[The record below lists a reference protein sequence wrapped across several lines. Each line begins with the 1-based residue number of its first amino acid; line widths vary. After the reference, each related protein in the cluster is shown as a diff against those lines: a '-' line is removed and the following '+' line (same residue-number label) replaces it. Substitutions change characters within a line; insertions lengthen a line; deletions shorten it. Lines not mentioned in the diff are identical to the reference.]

1 MADRCGPD
9 PGYRGGDDCTMVVT
23 RKLRLAFVVGAL
35 EAAGSERQM
44 LALAKRL
51 PRDRFDV
58 DFVLLSRPGV
68 LGAEAEAGGA
78 RLVVVPPPVRRAE
91 MPRPA
96 VAARV
101 SLKALNFM
109 RVVRAGHYDI
119 LDAWLFHAY
128 LLAALTRPLT
138 RVPVVVTGRRSLA
151 PREAQGSLGLR
162 LQRLSNRAAD
172 AIVAN
177 SPQARASAI
186 ERERVR
192 PDLVRVI
199 RNGVEI
205 PDPLGREAR
214 TQLRLQLGFDD
225 DAFLVGNVANFLPG
239 KGHELLLRAF
249 ARAAES
255 LPQAH
260 LILIGEGYL
269 RDELEKLIGR
279 LGLDGRVALYGR
291 VDDPVRLLPA
301 FDVIAQAS
309 DAEGLPNA
317 VLEAAATG
325 RPIVTTPAGGTL
337 EIIRNRDTGYLVPF
351 GNPADFAAA
360 LEHVAAHPD
369 EAAAVGDAARTFVA
383 REFSMD
389 RFVTGF
395 ATLYEELA
403 RARRILPPA

>member
-1 MADRCGPD
+1 MA
-9 PGYRGGDDCTMVVT
+9 VN

-58 DFVLLSRPGV
+58 DFVLISRPGA
-68 LGAEAEAGGA
+68 LAGEAEAGGA
-78 RLVVVPPPVRRAE
+78 RLLVVPPPVRRAE
-91 MPRPA
+91 MRRPA

-101 SLKALNFM
+101 SLKALNFV
-109 RVVRAGHYDI
+109 RLVRAGRYDI
-119 LDAWLFHAY
+119 VDAWLFHAY

-162 LQRLSNRAAD
+162 LQRLSNRRAD

-186 ERERVR
+186 EREGVE

-199 RNGVEI
+199 RNGVEV
-205 PDPLGREAR
+205 PEPLGREAR
-214 TQLRLQLGFDD
+214 MGLRLQLGFDE
-225 DAFLVGNVANFLPG
+225 DAFLVGNIANYLPG

-255 LPQAH
+255 RPQAH
-260 LILIGEGYL
+260 LILMGEGYL
-269 RDELEKLIGR
+269 RDELERLIGR
-279 LGLDGRVALYGR
+279 LGLNGRAVLYGR
-291 VDDPVRLLPA
+291 VDDPVGLLPA

-325 RPIVTTPAGGTL
+325 RPIVATPAGGTL
-337 EIIRNRDTGYLVPF
+337 EIIRDRDTGYLVPF
-351 GNPADFAAA
+351 GSPGELAGA
-360 LEHVAAHPD
+360 LEHVATHPD
-369 EAAAVGDAARTFVA
+369 EAAAIGNAARAFVA

-403 RARRILPPA
+403 RARGILPET

>member
-1 MADRCGPD
+1 MA
-9 PGYRGGDDCTMVVT
+9 VN

-51 PRDRFDV
+51 PRDRFEV

-68 LGAEAEAGGA
+68 LAGEAESGGA

-91 MPRPA
+91 MARPA

-101 SLKALNFM
+101 SLKALNFV

-119 LDAWLFHAY
+119 VDAWLFHAY

-138 RVPVVVTGRRSLA
+138 RVPVIVTGRRSLA
-151 PREAQGSLGLR
+151 PREAQGSLGLW
-162 LQRLSNRAAD
+162 LQRLSNRAAN

-186 ERERVR
+186 EREGVN

-205 PDPLGREAR
+205 PEPLGRGAR
-214 TQLRLQLGFDD
+214 RRLRLELGFDD
-225 DAFLVGNVANFLPG
+225 DAFLVGNIANYLPG

-255 LPQAH
+255 LSQGH

-269 RDELEKLIGR
+269 RDDLGRLIGS
-279 LGLDGRVALYGR
+279 LGLEGRAVLYGR
-291 VDDPVRLLPA
+291 VDDPVSLLPA

-337 EIIRNRDTGYLVPF
+337 EIIRDRETGFLVPF
-351 GNPADFAAA
+351 GSPSEFAAA

-369 EAAAVGDAARTFVA
+369 EAAAAGNAARAFVS

-389 RFVTGF
+389 RFAMGF

-403 RARRILPPA
+403 RAKGILPQR